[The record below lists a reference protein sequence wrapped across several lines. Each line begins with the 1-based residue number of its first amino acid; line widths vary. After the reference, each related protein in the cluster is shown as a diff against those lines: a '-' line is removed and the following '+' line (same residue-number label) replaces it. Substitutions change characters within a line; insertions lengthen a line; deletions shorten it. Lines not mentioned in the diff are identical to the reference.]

1 MIVEVLTLV
10 PSLMI
15 VQLFRHTRPRGSTTM
30 VSGLPWWCLYI
41 TYGLCLML
49 AGVSIFFIIVRG
61 IEFGDEKVQQWLIS
75 ILAGFFSSIL
85 LTQPLKV
92 SDREVWLSSEPS
104 AVLGGVSDCA
114 DDGDLSEDAIE
125 I

>member
-1 MIVEVLTLV
+1 
-10 PSLMI
+10 
-15 VQLFRHTRPRGSTTM
+15 M

-49 AGVSIFFIIVRG
+49 AGVSTFFIIVRG

-75 ILAGFFSSIL
+75 ILTGFVSSIL

-92 SDREVWLSSEPS
+92 STRQRCGCGVNSV
-104 AVLGGVSDCA
+104 VLGGVPDYA
-114 DDGDLSEDAIE
+114 DDGDLSEDAIKS
-125 I
+125 